1 MASLDEESKE
11 HAPTSWDLS
20 RFAPSVGFDGQSFAR
35 GWDDVV
41 EKTRA
46 KMEEARI
53 KSLELTEEARSRTS
67 ELVGEASKLGD
78 TIKARINDAVA
89 VPEDMEAPPP
99 PPPETPVDE
108 EAPPGEDQDS
118 WWPSSLEDEGLL
130 SKFGE
135 NASSLTRSIADGSA
149 GFMGGVTA
157 KIGEGSRD
165 LGQGIAGIGQRLGD
179 GSKEL
184 ANKFSST
191 VTDTRECGLSRAQ
204 RFRWYV
210 ILLGVSTVFFGLA
223 FQLLALPSKFA
234 VAFAIGTLSSLAAK
248 AMLNGPYTQIK
259 LMFNLPKLPY
269 TLALLAATGLTLYL
283 CFTHANLIFILVAS
297 ISQVAALLY
306 YLFADTP
313 GGKAGI
319 RLLFKAVL
327 TTARLIA
334 RPFLMAFE

>member
-1 MASLDEESKE
+1 MASLEEESKE
-11 HAPTSWDLS
+11 HAPSAWDLS
-20 RFAPSVGFDGQSFAR
+20 RFAPSVGFDGQSLAR
-35 GWDDVV
+35 GWDGVV

-78 TIKARINDAVA
+78 SIKARINDAVA
-89 VPEDMEAPPP
+89 VPEQAEAP

-108 EAPPGEDQDS
+108 EAPPAEDQDS

-135 NASSLTRSIADGSA
+135 NASSLTRSIADGGV
-149 GFMGGVTA
+149 GFMGGVSA
-157 KIGEGSRD
+157 KIGQGSRD
-165 LGQGIAGIGQRLGD
+165 LGQGIAGIGQRIGD

-210 ILLGVSTVFFGLA
+210 ILLGVSIVFFGLA

-248 AMLNGPYTQIK
+248 AMLNGPYTQLK
-259 LMFNLPKLPY
+259 VMFNLPKLPY

-283 CFTHANLIFILVAS
+283 CFTHANLVFILVAS

-306 YLFADTP
+306 YLFGDTP

-327 TTARLIA
+327 ATARLIA